1 MPKAKRGR
9 NVTIHDSMG
18 PEPTWLDQN
27 DLSEKELKIKIGIAL
42 NWYNY
47 FYDKK
52 KGKATLV
59 SFLKKRKYDVDVISF
74 VQKAPDWCIGSTI
87 VAIAKMRTNG
97 LERQVPGGNTNDFFE
112 SRLANIIEQGK
123 QAVEPAEEDN
133 KPSAPVISIK
143 QRTFESACKQ
153 AEPIEEA
160 IEEFSNGGY
169 KKSDFDCFKFLRSQ
183 QIKGGI
189 AKVMKDLY
197 VAETEELEEAL
208 AGTCEQL
215 NEGYSHMKK
224 ATLKKYAA
232 FMRSICDDLDRW
244 VSNQKAVRKPRKA
257 KAKPIGKVVEKMK
270 FARSNE
276 EYKLQSISPEKVIGA
291 DQLWVFNVKY
301 RTLGVYNAMGPSGLT
316 VKGTTLQGFDDKTS
330 KKKKLRKPEE
340 VLKRCLSGGK
350 IVLRKVLDEV
360 NSKESVLNG
369 RLNEETI
376 LLRVV

>member
-1 MPKAKRGR
+1 MPKAKRSR

-27 DLSEKELKIKIGIAL
+27 DLSEFELKIKIGNAL

-52 KGKATLV
+52 KGKTTLL
-59 SFLKKRKYDVDVISF
+59 SFLKKRKYDAETIKF

-97 LERQVPGGNTNDFFE
+97 LERQVPGGNTDDFFE
-112 SRLANIIEQGK
+112 SRLANIVAQGK
-123 QAVEPAEEDN
+123 LAVEPVEED
-133 KPSAPVISIK
+133 KPAAPVISIK

-153 AEPIEEA
+153 AEPIEQA
-160 IEEFSNGGY
+160 IEEFTEGGY

-197 VAETEELEEAL
+197 IGEAEELEEAL

-224 ATLKKYAA
+224 AQLKKYAA
-232 FMRSICDDLDRW
+232 FMRSICDDLDRG

-257 KAKPIGKVVEKMK
+257 KAKPIGKIVEKMK
-270 FARSNE
+270 FARANE

-316 VKGTTLQGFDDKTS
+316 IKGTTLQGFDEKTS

-340 VLKRCLSGGK
+340 VLKRCLTGGK

-360 NSKESVLNG
+360 NSKESALNG

-376 LLRVV
+376 LLRVM